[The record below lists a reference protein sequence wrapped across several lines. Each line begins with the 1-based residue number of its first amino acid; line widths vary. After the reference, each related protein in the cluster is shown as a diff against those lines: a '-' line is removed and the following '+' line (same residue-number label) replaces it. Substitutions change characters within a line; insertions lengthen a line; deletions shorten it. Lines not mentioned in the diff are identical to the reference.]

1 MYADV
6 ELISNNT
13 YKFKLFTYSIPS
25 KFINKIQVGSIVE
38 VNFRN
43 KIYKAIV
50 LEIKKNTS
58 IYKLNEIVN
67 LTNIT
72 INQKKLEYLKFL
84 ALSNYLNIGI
94 VIHNLINIETFNK
107 QNILNTK
114 NVKNLHLSQLNEIN
128 FKFQKN
134 IIFAA
139 SLKEISNIYRT
150 LNNKISISF
159 YQKTGGKEE
168 IEKFFLIK
176 DYKLVILLSNN
187 FEKININND
196 TGYFFY
202 DSNSTAYRLP
212 KLNQLNIIESAYLKN
227 SIFGGNFYFLNEFQN
242 LEFDNTKPKLK
253 NEFDYEI
260 KYFISSTI
268 KDSFHLLF
276 NKFKS
281 LNYYSNEEFDHP
293 NTYNK
298 FTDISKKEIE
308 ALILVNPKIARNNLL
323 DSSRL
328 IYLIRLLNYFTLNK
342 LYIFVISNKEINI
355 NKSLNSSNF
364 QKWID
369 KEIDTRKKYGPNL
382 LLKIF
387 SIKSNEQIQNNLD
400 GKLFGPISDNGEYF
414 YELHLKLNKVK
425 YLETIDI
432 FSKLTDY
439 EIKRVKHLWVK

>member
-43 KIYKAIV
+43 RSYKAIV

-58 IYKLNEIVN
+58 IYKLNEIVS

-72 INQKKLEYLKFL
+72 IDQKNLEYLKFL

-94 VIHNLINIETFNK
+94 VIHNLFNIEKLNK
-107 QNILNTK
+107 QKILNTK
-114 NVKNLHLSQLNEIN
+114 NVENLHINQLYDIN

-134 IIFAA
+134 IIFAS
-139 SLKEISNIYRT
+139 SLKEISNIYRN
-150 LNNKISISF
+150 LKNKISISF

-260 KYFISSTI
+260 KYFISST
-268 KDSFHLLF
+268 
-276 NKFKS
+276 
-281 LNYYSNEEFDHP
+281 
-293 NTYNK
+293 
-298 FTDISKKEIE
+298 
-308 ALILVNPKIARNNLL
+308 
-323 DSSRL
+323 
-328 IYLIRLLNYFTLNK
+328 
-342 LYIFVISNKEINI
+342 
-355 NKSLNSSNF
+355 
-364 QKWID
+364 
-369 KEIDTRKKYGPNL
+369 
-382 LLKIF
+382 
-387 SIKSNEQIQNNLD
+387 
-400 GKLFGPISDNGEYF
+400 
-414 YELHLKLNKVK
+414 
-425 YLETIDI
+425 
-432 FSKLTDY
+432 
-439 EIKRVKHLWVK
+439 

>member
-25 KFINKIQVGSIVE
+25 NFLNKIQVGSIVE
-38 VNFRN
+38 VKFRN
-43 KIYKAIV
+43 KIYSAIV
-50 LEIKKNTS
+50 LEIKQSTS
-58 IYKLNEIVN
+58 LSKLNEI
-67 LTNIT
+67 LKFTDIT
-72 INQKKLEYLKFL
+72 FDQKKLEYLKYL

-94 VIHNLINIETFNK
+94 VIHNLINIEAFNK
-107 QNILNTK
+107 QNILERK
-114 NVKNLHLSQLNEIN
+114 NVENLNLNQLYEMNFN
-128 FKFQKN
+128 FKKN
-134 IIFAA
+134 IIFAS
-139 SLKEISNIYRT
+139 SLKEISNIYNT
-150 LNNKISISF
+150 LKNKISISF

-168 IEKFFLIK
+168 IEQFFLIK

-187 FEKININND
+187 FEKINIVND

-202 DSNSTAYRLP
+202 DSNSTTFKLP

-227 SIFGGNFYFLNEFQN
+227 NIFGGNFYFLNEFQN
-242 LEFDNTKPKLK
+242 LEFDFTKPKLT
-253 NEFDYEI
+253 NAFDYEI
-260 KYFISSTI
+260 KYFISSST
-268 KDSFHLLF
+268 KDSFQLLF
-276 NKFKS
+276 NKYKF

-328 IYLIRLLNYFTLNK
+328 IYLIRLLNYFKINK

-364 QKWID
+364 QKWVD
-369 KEIDTRKKYGPNL
+369 KEIDIRKKYGPNL

-387 SIKSNEQIQNNLD
+387 SIRATEQIKNNLD
-400 GKLFGPISDNGEYF
+400 GKLLGPISDNGEYF

-439 EIKRVKHLWVK
+439 EVKRVKHL

>member
-328 IYLIRLLNYFTLNK
+328 IYLIRLLNYFKLNK

>member
-128 FKFQKN
+128 FKFEKN

>member
-13 YKFKLFTYSIPS
+13 YKFKLFTYSIPG

-43 KIYKAIV
+43 RSYKAIV
-50 LEIKKNTS
+50 LKIKKNTS
-58 IYKLNEIVN
+58 IYKLNEITN

-72 INQKKLEYLKFL
+72 IDKNKLEYLKFL

-94 VIHNLINIETFNK
+94 LIHNLINIETFNK
-107 QNILNTK
+107 QKILNTK
-114 NVKNLHLSQLNEIN
+114 NIENLHLNQLNEIN

-134 IIFAA
+134 IIFAS

-150 LNNKISISF
+150 LKNKISISF

-187 FEKININND
+187 FEKIIINND

-202 DSNSTAYRLP
+202 DSNSSAYRLP

-227 SIFGGNFYFLNEFQN
+227 NIFGGNFYFLNEFQN
-242 LEFDNTKPKLK
+242 LEFDNRKPKLT
-253 NEFDYEI
+253 NVFNYEI
-260 KYFISSTI
+260 KYFISSSI
-268 KDSFHLLF
+268 KNSFHLLF

-425 YLETIDI
+425 YLEAIDI
-432 FSKLTDY
+432 FSKLSDC